1 MVSGWLTYAVDGLRN
16 KFKAAL
22 QGCQPAESGGAQAET
37 ERGEYILSV
46 RLNQAARFIIYRLK
60 FIFRPGKRRRAA
72 AELPGRISGC
82 IAYRDVCRTGRLA
95 VPEPV
100 LHRGACGA
108 VQAWCC
114 FVPGRLEMCFV
125 HFLGGEPQMPK
136 ISVLM
141 PVYKTPEPFLREAV
155 ESILNQT
162 AENFEFLIL
171 DDCPEDRAAEAV
183 IASYDDARIKYF
195 RNERNL
201 GIAGSRNRLME
212 MATGDYLAVA
222 DHDDVSL
229 PQRLE
234 KEASY
239 LDAHRECGVVSGWY
253 QLLCRK
259 RGRIRRRPEHNAEI
273 GAALAEGCAVIH
285 PACMLRRQELERLGV
300 RYEEAYTPAED
311 YALFMRLRGR
321 TGFYNLQEVLLLY
334 RNFPENT
341 SHRRRREMHAADE
354 RIKAEIREA
363 ERRRGQVMDEVRAVE
378 TELKALIRRGQR
390 EILARRRG
398 QSAGYGSGTAGWAA
412 FLAERYG
419 RSVPPDKQCCWDI
432 WDAEQAGAWDDGDE
446 AEKNGEW
453 SKIWKRMLNFRL

>member
-1 MVSGWLTYAVDGLRN
+1 M
-16 KFKAAL
+16 
-22 QGCQPAESGGAQAET
+22 
-37 ERGEYILSV
+37 
-46 RLNQAARFIIYRLK
+46 
-60 FIFRPGKRRRAA
+60 RRRFRVVSA
-72 AELPGRISGC
+72 
-82 IAYRDVCRTGRLA
+82 
-95 VPEPV
+95 
-100 LHRGACGA
+100 
-108 VQAWCC
+108 
-114 FVPGRLEMCFV
+114 FVPGN
-125 HFLGGEPQMPK
+125 GG
-136 ISVLM
+136 
-141 PVYKTPEPFLREAV
+141 A
-155 ESILNQT
+155 
-162 AENFEFLIL
+162 
-171 DDCPEDRAAEAV
+171 
-183 IASYDDARIKYF
+183 
-195 RNERNL
+195 
-201 GIAGSRNRLME
+201 
-212 MATGDYLAVA
+212 
-222 DHDDVSL
+222 
-229 PQRLE
+229 
-234 KEASY
+234 
-239 LDAHRECGVVSGWY
+239 
-253 QLLCRK
+253 
-259 RGRIRRRPEHNAEI
+259 IRRRPEHNAEI

-390 EILARRRG
+390 EILARRKG
-398 QSAGYGSGTAGWAA
+398 QSAGYGSETAGWAA